1 MESPGKGD
9 LMMYIV
15 NRTGLNKESQRKRPL
30 SPLFGAHMIYDHLS
44 QCQPCQ
50 ARRRVR

>member
-1 MESPGKGD
+1 MGSPGKGD

-15 NRTGLNKESQRKRPL
+15 NKESQRKRPL
-30 SPLFGAHMIYDHLS
+30 SPIFGAHVIYDHLS